1 MKSLIVFLTVN
12 LLLIGFVHPLPVDGP
27 SASPN
32 AVETAPTPEG
42 SDLAPASTFWP
53 WLWGFGYP
61 YGGGGGFGGGYWGG
75 GGGYPYGGGG
85 FNGGF
90 GGGIGI
96 YG

>member
-1 MKSLIVFLTVN
+1 MKSLIAFLTVN
-12 LLLIGFVHPLPVDGP
+12 LLLIGFVHALPVDGP
-27 SASPN
+27 SASPG

-53 WLWGFGYP
+53 WLLGFGYP
-61 YGGGGGFGGGYWGG
+61 YGGGFGGGYWGG

-85 FNGGF
+85 YGGFNGGF
-90 GGGIGI
+90 GGGI